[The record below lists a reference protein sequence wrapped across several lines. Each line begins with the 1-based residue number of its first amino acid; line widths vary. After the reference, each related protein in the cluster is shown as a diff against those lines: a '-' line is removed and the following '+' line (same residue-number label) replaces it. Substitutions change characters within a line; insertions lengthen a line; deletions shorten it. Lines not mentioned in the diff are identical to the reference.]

1 MKNVCIVG
9 CGAISGVHAEAIK
22 KSENARLYAVCD
34 VDAEKM
40 KRYNVQ
46 QRYTD
51 FGAVL
56 EDNKIDSVHICTP
69 HYLHYDMI
77 KQAIAHKK
85 SVVCEKPAVMKPD
98 ELDELSASDGAEN
111 ICCVLQN
118 RLNPCA
124 EMMYGIIKSGE
135 SGTVKCA
142 KGIMTWY
149 RGADYYASGAW
160 RGHYATEGGG
170 VLINQALHTLDLL
183 CLFTGGAQSVQASSA
198 RWLKAS
204 AETEETVTAQL
215 NLRCGGRG
223 IFFATTC
230 YGENPLPEI
239 EVCCENMTLE
249 YRGGRLYRNGV
260 LIAEDRRVTGEKAY
274 WGTMHDKLISDF
286 YDRGRYIGIKD
297 CADTL
302 MNMFAMY
309 ESMHSGGAETP
320 VRRTIREVKL

>member
-22 KSENARLYAVCD
+22 KSENACLYAVCD
-34 VDAEKM
+34 TDAEKM
-40 KRYNVQ
+40 KRYNV
-46 QRYTD
+46 RHYSD
-51 FGAVL
+51 YNAVL
-56 EDNKIDSVHICTP
+56 EDNDIDSVHICTP

-77 KQAIAHKK
+77 KQAIAHNK
-85 SVVCEKPAVMKPD
+85 SVVCEKPAVMQRR
-98 ELDELSASDGAEN
+98 ELDELLTLDGAEN
-111 ICCVLQN
+111 VCCVLQN

-124 EMMYGIIKSGE
+124 EMMYNLIKSGE
-135 SGTVKCA
+135 SGAVKCA

-149 RGADYYASGAW
+149 RGADYYALGAW
-160 RGHYATEGGG
+160 RGHYSTEGGG

-183 CLFTGGAQSVQASSA
+183 CLFTGGAQSVRANSA
-198 RWLKAS
+198 RWLNAS
-204 AETEETVTAQL
+204 AETEESVMAQL

-230 YGENPLPEI
+230 YGENPLPEL

-249 YRGGRLYRNGV
+249 YRGGKLYKDGV
-260 LIAEDRRVTGEKAY
+260 LIAEDKRITGEKAY

-286 YDRGRYIGIKD
+286 YDRNRYIGIKD

-302 MNMFAMY
+302 STMFAMY
-309 ESMHSGGAETP
+309 ESMQSGGTEIL
-320 VRRTIREVKL
+320 VY